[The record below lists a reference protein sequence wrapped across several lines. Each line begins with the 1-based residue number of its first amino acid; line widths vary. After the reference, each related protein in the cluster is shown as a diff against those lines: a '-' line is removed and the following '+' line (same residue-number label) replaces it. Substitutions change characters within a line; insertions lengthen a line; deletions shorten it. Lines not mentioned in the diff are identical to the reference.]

1 MNNSKGRYRIEKYKK
16 QIYNFKKRIF
26 AEVNKS

>member
-1 MNNSKGRYRIEKYKK
+1 MNNSKGRYRIEKHKN